1 MCLTSLRPLGALR
14 PLRSCKFTQFLRMAS
29 HKVRRNGEKGILTR
43 KLDAQAC
50 HIKAYYLQGRNI
62 LRPRNTRGYNMLIVG
77 LSDYVAAG
85 GMYCAPPVFSD
96 TPPYRILYFDIRD
109 CYKKCRHSG
118 ACRVYSNIFA
128 AIFYLKKHVFCAD
141 NCRFSRIFALR
152 SRYGPDA
159 ITTTPSIRIAPW
171 LCSVYGITDR
181 HTIVYA
187 LLSDCSRPSADAIF
201 L

>member
-1 MCLTSLRPLGALR
+1 MCLASLRLLGTLR

-29 HKVRRNGEKGILTR
+29 HKVRRNGEKGVLTR
-43 KLDAQAC
+43 KRVILR
-50 HIKAYYLQGRNI
+50 HYLQGRNI

-77 LSDYVAAG
+77 LTDYVAAG
-85 GMYCAPPVFSD
+85 GMYCALPVLPTHRPTESF
-96 TPPYRILYFDIRD
+96 ILIYAIVTKSAGTAAFV
-109 CYKKCRHSG
+109 
-118 ACRVYSNIFA
+118 VYMAIFA
-128 AIFYLKKHVFCAD
+128 AIFYLKKHVFCAE

-152 SRYGPDA
+152 SRYGSDA

>member
-1 MCLTSLRPLGALR
+1 MCLASLRPLGALR

-29 HKVRRNGEKGILTR
+29 HKVRRNGEKGVLTR
-43 KLDAQAC
+43 K
-50 HIKAYYLQGRNI
+50 RVI
-62 LRPRNTRGYNMLIVG
+62 LRRIICRGEIHCGRAIHEDIICL
-77 LSDYVAAG
+77 LSDNNGLCRCGRDVLRPTG
-85 GMYCAPPVFSD
+85 FTD

-109 CYKKCRHSG
+109 CYKKCRHG
-118 ACRVYSNIFA
+118 GVCRVYSNIFA